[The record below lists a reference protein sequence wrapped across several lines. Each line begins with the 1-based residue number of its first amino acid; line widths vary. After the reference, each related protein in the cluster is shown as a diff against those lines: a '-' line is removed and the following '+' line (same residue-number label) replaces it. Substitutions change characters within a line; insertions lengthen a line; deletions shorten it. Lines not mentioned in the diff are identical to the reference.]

1 VAQSVWWIS
10 LIIGL
15 QERLVIYIDNLKI
28 GSIIGMQKIPVPS
41 QEFQENSKL
50 STTLGHMHPDRTSW
64 FHDSAVR
71 TRSVESDQSSSTED
85 DIQDRILHELEAFL
99 EQSKSE
105 RKKIARRSLQT
116 SKRLLK
122 GIGKLKEVKK
132 TYQTQTDRIEK
143 SELDRRKA
151 AGECQHC
158 AWPKDKKGSHKTLDC
173 FNWKQLDKGTAPFPK
188 QRNN

>member
-1 VAQSVWWIS
+1 MAQSVWWIS
-10 LIIGL
+10 SIIGL

-28 GSIIGMQKIPVPS
+28 GSIIGMQKIPVLS
-41 QEFQENSKL
+41 QEFQEDSKL
-50 STTLGHMHPDRTSW
+50 STTLGHIHPDRTSW

-85 DIQDRILHELEAFL
+85 DIQDRILHEQEAFL

-132 TYQTQTDRIEK
+132 TYQTQTDRIGK

-173 FNWKQLDKGTAPFPK
+173 FHWKQLDKGTAPFPK